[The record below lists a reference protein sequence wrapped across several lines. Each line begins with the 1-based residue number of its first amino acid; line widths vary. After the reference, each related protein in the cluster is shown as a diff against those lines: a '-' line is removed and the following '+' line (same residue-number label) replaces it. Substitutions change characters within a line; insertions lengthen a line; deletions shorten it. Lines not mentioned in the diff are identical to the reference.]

1 MRKIES
7 KQIMNLTLKENPEGY
22 ELMLG
27 NQKLRYVEGYRIVKS
42 SNQSGTAELTLK
54 ILVKFTQD
62 DDSEKDIQRFV
73 DDFIKMDS
81 KEVGKLLG
89 KGDEKKLRS

>member
-1 MRKIES
+1 
-7 KQIMNLTLKENPEGY
+7 MNLTLKENPEGY
-22 ELMLG
+22 ELMLD

-42 SNQSGTAELTLK
+42 SNQNGTAELTLK

>member
-1 MRKIES
+1 M
-7 KQIMNLTLKENPEGY
+7 
-22 ELMLG
+22 
-27 NQKLRYVEGYRIVKS
+27 
-42 SNQSGTAELTLK
+42 
-54 ILVKFTQD
+54 VKFTQD

>member
-1 MRKIES
+1 
-7 KQIMNLTLKENPEGY
+7 MNLTLKENPEGY
-22 ELMLG
+22 ELMLD
-27 NQKLRYVEGYRIVKS
+27 NKKLQYVEDYKIVKS
-42 SNQSGTAELTLK
+42 SAHNGTAELTLK

-89 KGDEKKLRS
+89 KGDEKN

>member
-1 MRKIES
+1 
-7 KQIMNLTLKENPEGY
+7 
-22 ELMLG
+22 MLD
-27 NQKLRYVEGYRIVKS
+27 NKKLQYVEDYKIVKS
-42 SNQSGTAELTLK
+42 SAHNGTAELTLK

-89 KGDEKKLRS
+89 KGDEKN

>member
-1 MRKIES
+1 
-7 KQIMNLTLKENPEGY
+7 MNLTLKENPEGY
-22 ELMLG
+22 ELMLD
-27 NQKLRYVEGYRIVKS
+27 NKKLQYVEDYKIVKS
-42 SNQSGTAELTLK
+42 SAHNGTAELTLK